1 MNLGNKYIKGGIYTR
16 LDILD
21 GFLNIVDI
29 NRENSYYIV
38 VIKRRG
44 GEERLNIKL
53 ESSSNSLINI

>member
-1 MNLGNKYIKGGIYTR
+1 LNLGNKYIKGGIYTR